1 MIKIAPVPTKARGF
15 LFVAVI
21 ENYLGLYGLLLLLRI
36 VWVIAAVDNY
46 REFLI
51 ITRRF

>member
-21 ENYLGLYGLLLLLRI
+21 RIIRIIRIIAVIENCVGYCGC
-36 VWVIAAVDNY
+36 
-46 REFLI
+46 
-51 ITRRF
+51 